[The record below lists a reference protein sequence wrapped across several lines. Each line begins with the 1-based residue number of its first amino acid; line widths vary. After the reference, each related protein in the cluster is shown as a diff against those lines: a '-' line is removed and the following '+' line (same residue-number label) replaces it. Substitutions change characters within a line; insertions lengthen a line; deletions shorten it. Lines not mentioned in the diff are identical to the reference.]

1 MKILDRYIAGVVA
14 VATGLALLVIVG
26 LDLFFSIINQIDEIG
41 KGTYGVGKMLQYVAL
56 GLPRTVY
63 EFFPT
68 AALLGGLTGM
78 GMLAANSELIAMRA
92 GGMSVWRIVRSLLQ
106 VGLIMLIFVVALGEG
121 VAPVADQL
129 GQRVRAIA
137 LEQRISFIGGH
148 GLWVR
153 DESRYIY
160 VNRIIDNS
168 QLANL
173 SVFEFD
179 DRRELVAAT
188 HAASAGYLSG
198 EWTLRGVRQTL
209 FEQDRVKTHRQAMMT
224 WPSLLTPELIDIVA
238 LKPEHMAINDIRQF
252 VAYLEDNGLDTQQYR
267 YAFWGRFITPLSA
280 LVMLFISVPF
290 VFGSLRAVGSG
301 QRIFIGTLAGFGF
314 YLASQVAGQ
323 MGQVYGL
330 NPLLVTLAPSLL
342 VLMLGVRAIR
352 RI

>member
-106 VGLIMLIFVVALGEG
+106 VGLVMLIFVVALGEG

-224 WPSLLTPELIDIVA
+224 WPSLLTPEL
-238 LKPEHMAINDIRQF
+238 
-252 VAYLEDNGLDTQQYR
+252 YR

>member
-14 VATGLALLVIVG
+14 AATGLALLVIVG
-26 LDLFFSIINQIDEIG
+26 LDLFFSIINQIDEVG
-41 KGTYGVGKMLQYVAL
+41 KGNYNVGKMLQYVAL

-78 GMLAANSELIAMRA
+78 GVLAANSELIAMRA

-106 VGLIMLIFVVALGEG
+106 VGLVMLVFIVALGEG
-121 VAPVADQL
+121 VAPFTDQL
-129 GQRVRAIA
+129 GQRLRAIA
-137 LEQRISFIGGH
+137 IEKRISFIDGH

-160 VNRIIDNS
+160 VGRIIDDN
-168 QLANL
+168 QLVDL
-173 SVFEFD
+173 TVFEFD
-179 DRRELVAAT
+179 DRRQLVAAT
-188 HAASAGYLSG
+188 HAGNAGYEAG
-198 EWTLRGVRQTL
+198 EWTLHKVRQTL
-209 FEQDRVKTHRQAMMT
+209 FEEDRVKTRRQPLMT
-224 WPSLLTPELIDIVA
+224 WPSLLTPDLISIVV
-238 LKPEHMAINDIRQF
+238 LRPEQMAISDIRQF
-252 VAYLEDNGLDTQQYR
+252 VAYLEDNGLNTQQYR
-267 YAFWGRFITPLSA
+267 YAFWGRLITPLSA
-280 LVMLFISVPF
+280 LVMMFISVPF
-290 VFGSLRAVGSG
+290 VFGSLRSVGSG

-314 YLASQVAGQ
+314 YLASQVGGQ

-330 NPLLVTLAPSLL
+330 NPLIVTIAPSLL

>member
-14 VATGLALLVIVG
+14 TSTGLALLVIVG
-26 LDLFFSIINQIDEIG
+26 LDLFFSIINQVDDVG
-41 KGTYGVGKMLQYVAL
+41 KGNYTVGKLLQYVAL

-78 GMLAANSELIAMRA
+78 GMLAASSELIAMRA

-106 VGLIMLIFVVALGEG
+106 VGLVMLVFIVALGEG
-121 VAPVADQL
+121 IAPVADQF
-129 GQRVRAIA
+129 GQRLRAIA
-137 LEQRISFIGGH
+137 IEKHISFIGGH

-160 VNRIIDNS
+160 VNRIIDDS
-168 QLANL
+168 QLVDL
-173 SVFEFD
+173 SVFEFND
-179 DRRELVAAT
+179 QRQLVAAT
-188 HAASAGYLSG
+188 HAGNAGYQSG
-198 EWTLRGVRQTL
+198 EWTLRDVRQTL
-209 FEQDRVKTHRQAMMT
+209 FEQDRVKTHRQAEMT
-224 WPSLLTPELIDIVA
+224 WSSLLTPELIGIVA
-238 LKPEHMAINDIRQF
+238 LRPEQMAVSDIRQF
-252 VAYLEDNGLDTQQYR
+252 VAYLEDNGLDTEQYR

-290 VFGSLRAVGSG
+290 VFGSLRSVGSG

-314 YLASQVAGQ
+314 YLASQVASQ
-323 MGQVYGL
+323 MGQVYEL
-330 NPLLVTLAPSLL
+330 NPLLVTVAPSLL
-342 VLMLGVRAIR
+342 VLMLGFRAIR

>member
-1 MKILDRYIAGVVA
+1 MKILDRYIAGVVV

-26 LDLFFSIINQIDEIG
+26 LDLFFSIINQVDDVG
-41 KGTYGVGKMLQYVAL
+41 KGTYSVSRMLQYVAL

-106 VGLIMLIFVVALGEG
+106 VGLVMLVFIVALGEG
-121 VAPVADQL
+121 VAPVADQV
-129 GQRVRAIA
+129 GQRLRAVA
-137 LEQRISFIGGH
+137 LEKRISFISGH

-160 VNRIIDNS
+160 VNRIIDDN
-168 QLANL
+168 QLADL

-188 HAASAGYLSG
+188 RAGNAGYQSG
-198 EWTLRGVRQTL
+198 QWTLHDVHQTL
-209 FEQDRVKTHRQAMMT
+209 FEQDRVSTRRQAMMT

-238 LKPEHMAINDIRQF
+238 MKPEHMSIRDIRQF
-252 VAYLEDNGLDTQQYR
+252 VAYLEDNELYSEQYR

-290 VFGSLRAVGSG
+290 VFGSLRSVGSG

-330 NPLLVTLAPSLL
+330 NPLAITIAPSLL

>member
-1 MKILDRYIAGVVA
+1 M
-14 VATGLALLVIVG
+14 LVFI
-26 LDLFFSIINQIDEIG
+26 
-41 KGTYGVGKMLQYVAL
+41 
-56 GLPRTVY
+56 
-63 EFFPT
+63 
-68 AALLGGLTGM
+68 
-78 GMLAANSELIAMRA
+78 
-92 GGMSVWRIVRSLLQ
+92 
-106 VGLIMLIFVVALGEG
+106 VALGEG
-121 VAPVADQL
+121 VAPVTDQF
-129 GQRVRAIA
+129 GQRLRAVA
-137 LEQRISFIGGH
+137 LEKRISFIGGH

-160 VNRIIDNS
+160 VNRIIDDN
-168 QLANL
+168 QLAGL

-188 HAASAGYLSG
+188 RAGNAGYRSG
-198 EWTLRGVRQTL
+198 EWTLHDVRQTL
-209 FEQDRVKTHRQAMMT
+209 FEQDRVSTRRQAMMS

-238 LKPEHMAINDIRQF
+238 LKPEHMSIRDIRQF
-252 VAYLEDNGLDTQQYR
+252 VAYLEDNGLYSEQYR
-267 YAFWGRFITPLSA
+267 YAFWWRFITPLSA

-330 NPLLVTLAPSLL
+330 NPLVITIAPSLL

>member
-1 MKILDRYIAGVVA
+1 MMILDRYIAGVVA
-14 VATGLALLVIVG
+14 IATGLALLVIVG
-26 LDLFFSIINQIDEIG
+26 LDLFFSIINQVDDVG
-41 KGTYGVGKMLQYVAL
+41 KGNYSVSRMLQYVAL

-106 VGLIMLIFVVALGEG
+106 VGMVMLVFIVALGEG
-121 VAPVADQL
+121 IAPVADQIGHRL
-129 GQRVRAIA
+129 RAIA
-137 LEQRISFIGGH
+137 LENRISFISGH

-153 DESRYIY
+153 DESRYIF
-160 VNRIIDNS
+160 VNRIIDDN
-168 QLANL
+168 QLVDL

-179 DRRELVAAT
+179 DQRELVAAT
-188 HAASAGYLSG
+188 RAGNAAYQSG
-198 EWTLRGVRQTL
+198 EWTLHDVHQTL
-209 FEQDRVKTHRQAMMT
+209 FEQDRVSTRRQAMMT
-224 WPSLLTPELIDIVA
+224 WPSLLTPELIDIVV
-238 LKPEHMAINDIRQF
+238 LKPEHMAIGDILQF
-252 VAYLEDNGLDTQQYR
+252 VAYLEDNGLDSAPYR
-267 YAFWGRFITPLSA
+267 YAYWWRLITPLSA

-290 VFGSLRAVGSG
+290 VFGSLRSVGSG
-301 QRIFIGTLAGFGF
+301 QRIFIGTLAGFAF

-330 NPLLVTLAPSLL
+330 NPLVITIAPSLL